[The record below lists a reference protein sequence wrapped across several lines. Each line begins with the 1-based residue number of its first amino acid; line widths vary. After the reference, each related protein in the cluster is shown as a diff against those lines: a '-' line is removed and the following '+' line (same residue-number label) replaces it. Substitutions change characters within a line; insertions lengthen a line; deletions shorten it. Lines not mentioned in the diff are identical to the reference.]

1 MLYST
6 LQQWLAKAPRDFG
19 RPPPKGLLP
28 CHQIQCPTT
37 HRRHSRGNGKARP
50 RNNWRDAPYF
60 IRAGS
65 GTDWQ
70 AVISKSQKRP
80 TGFTRVLCHGDF
92 DTGHARQR
100 RTNKTQSAPIPLCSK
115 LRHSLLLH
123 SASTSLW
130 TFPARGPHS
139 LRTTEKLLNCTYQP
153 QLCSKRGALD

>member
-6 LQQWLAKAPRDFG
+6 LQQWLAKAPRGFG

-37 HRRHSRGNGKARP
+37 HRRHLRANGKARP

-100 RTNKTQSAPIPLCSK
+100 RTNKTQSAPIPFVLSCVIPSYSTPLPLHYGLFLPEAPIHFE
-115 LRHSLLLH
+115 LR
-123 SASTSLW
+123 
-130 TFPARGPHS
+130 R
-139 LRTTEKLLNCTYQP
+139 NC
-153 QLCSKRGALD
+153 